1 IRLTS
6 ALKASD
12 GSEVLPV
19 DSYLVVVPNGS
30 NSGEYIQMSAIAAL
44 INIDG
49 QTLEKTIP
57 ENSIII
63 LNNKGE
69 TLRGQSRQG
78 SSLGSDFM
86 TAVIAGVSKA
96 AEVENNPNSQTTIS
110 SSGFSTS
117 TVSNDNKNLLA
128 GFAQGSFSQVLQ
140 SIQSSN
146 TQQIQSLQSN
156 TKVFVVPAHTTVQIF
171 VNQTISL

>member
-1 IRLTS
+1 
-6 ALKASD
+6 
-12 GSEVLPV
+12 
-19 DSYLVVVPNGS
+19 
-30 NSGEYIQMSAIAAL
+30 
-44 INIDG
+44 
-49 QTLEKTIP
+49 
-57 ENSIII
+57 
-63 LNNKGE
+63 
-69 TLRGQSRQG
+69 
-78 SSLGSDFM
+78 M
-86 TAVIAGVSKA
+86 TAVIAGISKA

-146 TQQIQSLQSN
+146 TQQIQSLQSDG
-156 TKVFVVPAHTTVQIF
+156 KVFVVPAQTTVQIF